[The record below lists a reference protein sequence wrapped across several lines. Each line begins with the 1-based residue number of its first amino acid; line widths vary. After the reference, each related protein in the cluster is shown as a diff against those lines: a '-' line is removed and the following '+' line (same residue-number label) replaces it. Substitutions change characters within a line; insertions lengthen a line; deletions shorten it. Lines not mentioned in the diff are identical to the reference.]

1 VADGERQFLLSVF
14 LMEAWDTLA
23 AVEDGLATLTRTP
36 GMAAALEHLAVVTH
50 RLRGS
55 AALSGFPAVAAL
67 AGAMEET
74 VERATVSPPDDHR
87 ALEALGDMVLT
98 LKSALDVIG
107 ERGAEDVE
115 ALDAAQ
121 RRHAPTSPEP
131 AGPTARRLAELDRF
145 FGEQPDILEYFVPEA
160 IEHLEAMAQSLV
172 ALESDG
178 STDAEIAALFRA
190 VHTLK
195 GAAYTVG
202 CEMIGGLAHRIE
214 DLLGDVRDRRSSLN
228 RATIEAVFAGLDALR
243 LLIRSGEDRAAG
255 RAVAYERAMELL
267 DALAAA
273 EVSVATP
280 EPAPPRPEPPVEV
293 PTVVAAS
300 PPVIT
305 MPPLAVSASAA
316 PARPPRSTAG
326 RRIRPSIRVSL
337 DRLDAL
343 MNMVGELVITRSR
356 LERHLTQL
364 EQAADLLSF
373 TQSRM
378 TQTVAEFESKYANR
392 PLPSLGQAETAAAS
406 ERDLAATV
414 PLGDVFA
421 ELEFDR
427 YDDFNLLARRVGEIS
442 SDLTEIQLELTGLV
456 RVARED
462 AAGVQRLSG
471 ELRGQITR
479 ARMVRLGRLFG
490 PFARM
495 VREAARAEG
504 KSVNLEIRGETV
516 EMDTTIVELMA
527 DPLLHLVRNAIAHG
541 IETEDVR
548 RNADKPPLGTIHL
561 GAAHKGGSIYIE
573 VADDG
578 RGIDLEAVSEA
589 ARRGGFVTADTLARL
604 GERDILDLIFLPGLT
619 TAASVTTAA
628 GRGVGMD
635 VVRTNVGRLG
645 GEIEVQTEPGRGTRF
660 RIRLPLTVAISD
672 ALMVQVGA
680 ETLAIP
686 VPAVKAVL
694 HVRTEDVRG
703 SASGESIEIDG
714 EQVELMRLDRVLGLA
729 SRETDGLLSVVTLR
743 TGRKSLAV
751 VVDQFFGKQEIV
763 VKSLGGFLQ
772 GVGPFSGATVTG
784 EGRVIL
790 LLDALKL
797 LELAVTAPAARAIET
812 SREEADP
819 VADGRRWVL
828 LVDDSVSVR
837 KFVGGMLE
845 RAGFRVVTARDGAEA
860 LALLAARTVDIVV
873 TDLEMPRLNGY
884 ELIRDLNREP
894 ATCGLPIVVLTTR
907 AGAKH
912 ASLAKSLGVEHYV
925 AKPVDEKSFVQ
936 LIESL
941 AARSPAPVAG

>member
-1 VADGERQFLLSVF
+1 MAS
-14 LMEAWDTLA
+14 A
-23 AVEDGLATLTRTP
+23 LAT
-36 GMAAALEHLAVVTH
+36 
-50 RLRGS
+50 
-55 AALSGFPAVAAL
+55 
-67 AGAMEET
+67 
-74 VERATVSPPDDHR
+74 
-87 ALEALGDMVLT
+87 
-98 LKSALDVIG
+98 
-107 ERGAEDVE
+107 
-115 ALDAAQ
+115 
-121 RRHAPTSPEP
+121 
-131 AGPTARRLAELDRF
+131 
-145 FGEQPDILEYFVPEA
+145 
-160 IEHLEAMAQSLV
+160 
-172 ALESDG
+172 
-178 STDAEIAALFRA
+178 
-190 VHTLK
+190 
-195 GAAYTVG
+195 
-202 CEMIGGLAHRIE
+202 
-214 DLLGDVRDRRSSLN
+214 
-228 RATIEAVFAGLDALR
+228 
-243 LLIRSGEDRAAG
+243 
-255 RAVAYERAMELL
+255 
-267 DALAAA
+267 
-273 EVSVATP
+273 
-280 EPAPPRPEPPVEV
+280 
-293 PTVVAAS
+293 
-300 PPVIT
+300 
-305 MPPLAVSASAA
+305 
-316 PARPPRSTAG
+316 PARPPRGAAG

-364 EQAADLLSF
+364 EQAAELLSF

-392 PLPSLGQAETAAAS
+392 PLPSLGPAEIEAAS
-406 ERDLAATV
+406 PRDRAADV

-456 RVARED
+456 RMARED
-462 AAGVQRLSG
+462 AAGVQRLSA

-479 ARMVRLGRLFG
+479 ARMVPVGRLFG

-495 VREAARAEG
+495 VREAARADG
-504 KSVNLEIRGETV
+504 KSVNLEIRGESV

-541 IETEDVR
+541 IETDAVR
-548 RNADKPPLGTIHL
+548 RDVGKPLQGTIRL
-561 GAAHKGGSIYIE
+561 GAAHKGGSIHIE

-578 RGIDLEAVSEA
+578 CGIDLQAVSEA

-645 GEIEVQTEPGRGTRF
+645 GEIEVETEPGRGTRF

-672 ALMVQVGA
+672 ALMVQVGS

-694 HVRTEDVRG
+694 HVRPGDVRTTD
-703 SASGESIEIDG
+703 AGESIEIDG
-714 EQVELMRLDRVLGLA
+714 EQMELVRLDRVLGLA
-729 SRETDGLLSVVTLR
+729 SRETDGLLSIVTLR
-743 TGRKSLAV
+743 TGRKTLAV
-751 VVDQFFGKQEIV
+751 VVDQFFRKEEIV

-797 LELAVTAPAARAIET
+797 LELTVTAPVARAIET
-812 SREEADP
+812 SREPDADAA
-819 VADGRRWVL
+819 VDGRRWVL

-860 LALLAARTVDIVV
+860 LQQLAARAVDIVV

-894 ATCGLPIVVLTTR
+894 ATSGLPIVVLTTR

-912 ASLAKSLGVEHYV
+912 ASLAQSLGAEHYV

-941 AARSPAPVAG
+941 AAPLAARTAD